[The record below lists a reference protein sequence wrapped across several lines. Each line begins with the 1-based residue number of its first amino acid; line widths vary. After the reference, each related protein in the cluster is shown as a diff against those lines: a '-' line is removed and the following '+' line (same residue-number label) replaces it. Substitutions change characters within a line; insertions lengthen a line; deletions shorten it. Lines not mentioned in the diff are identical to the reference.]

1 MPSLQS
7 LVTSLLL
14 AGSAFGAQV
23 AAKADSHHGDKIVPK
38 VFIVSMVDAP
48 CEMRGQWPIEEL
60 Y

>member
-14 AGSAFGAQV
+14 AASAFGAQV
-23 AAKADSHHGDKIVPK
+23 AAKAPSYHGDKIAPK
-38 VFIVSMVDAP
+38 VFIVSMVGAP
-48 CEMRGQWPIEEL
+48 CEMRGQWTIKEL